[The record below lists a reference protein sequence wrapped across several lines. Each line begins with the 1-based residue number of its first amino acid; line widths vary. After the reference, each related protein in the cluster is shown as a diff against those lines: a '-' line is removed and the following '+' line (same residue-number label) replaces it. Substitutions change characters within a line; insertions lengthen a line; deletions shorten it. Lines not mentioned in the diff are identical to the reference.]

1 MAVTR
6 FGVNDPLAVKT
17 WCRYLQVEALKASEI
32 APLIGEDGNE
42 DAADSII
49 IFKRETK
56 KGAGDKVTY
65 GLNTQIVGD
74 GVTENETLEGNEEAL
89 TTYDDSMFINE
100 LAHAVRVKNKHTI
113 DSQRILFNLRSIGK
127 NRLKDWYA
135 KRLSVIFFNQVC
147 GYTTEVRSKYV
158 GFNTVTAPST
168 NRIFRPNA
176 VANDQSLTSADKF
189 SLELLDYAKE
199 KARLANPQIR
209 PIKVNGRDKYV
220 VYLHDTQITDLRT
233 NTSTG
238 QWLDI
243 TKAFAMGGGGKAEDK
258 IFRGALG
265 EYNDVVIRQAY
276 DVTTGVH
283 SVTGASVAN
292 TRRAV
297 FLGAHAAVIGFGRDS
312 GPTDY
317 NWVEKTFDYDR
328 QLGISVQTIWGMKKT
343 RFNSE
348 DYGVIVIP
356 TYAAVHA

>member
-6 FGVNDPLAVKT
+6 FGVNDALAVKT

-32 APLIGEDGNE
+32 APLIGEDGDD

-56 KGAGDKVTY
+56 KGGGDKITY
-65 GLNTQIVGD
+65 GLNTQISGD

-89 TTYDDSMFINE
+89 TTYDDSLFINE
-100 LAHAVRVKNKHTI
+100 LAHAVRVKNKQTI
-113 DSQRILFNLRSIGK
+113 DNQRILYNLRTIGK
-127 NRLKDWYA
+127 NRLRDWYA
-135 KRLSVIFFNQVC
+135 KRMSVIFFNQMC
-147 GYTTEVRSKYV
+147 GYTTENRSKYQ
-158 GFNTVTAPST
+158 GFNSILAPST

-176 VANDQSLTSADKF
+176 VANDQSLTSNEKF
-189 SLELLDYAKE
+189 TLELLDYAKE

-209 PIKVNGRDKYV
+209 PIMVNGRAKYV

-243 TKAFAMGGGGKAEDK
+243 TKAFAMGGSKASEDK

-276 DVTTGVH
+276 DVTQGVH
-283 SVTGASVAN
+283 SGTGAAVAN
-292 TRRAV
+292 TRRAI
-297 FLGAHAAVIGFGRDS
+297 FLGAHACVCAFGRDG

-328 QLGISVQTIWGMKKT
+328 HLGISVQNIWGWKKT

-356 TYAAVHA
+356 TYAATHA